1 MAMRLRHIEVFHAV
15 MQAGTVS
22 GAAHLLH
29 ISQPA
34 VTKVLQHAEAQLGFA
49 LFERVRGKFHPTP
62 EALRLYVEV
71 DKLHGDLV
79 AIRRLATSLRT
90 GQTQSVRLAVTPTL
104 GISVVPAA
112 MQRWAKAVPEGRC
125 ELSTQHTRELVNTL
139 LLGEADLGLSLQDP
153 RHPGIRAEPLAAGA
167 MVALIPAHS
176 PLARQRG
183 PIALAALPQPLIG
196 LAGDDPLGNRFSAAC
211 EAQGVALQWRIT
223 VQTYQL
229 ARALAEA
236 GLGATVVD
244 PFTAASSPGDRTVA
258 RPMEPAIGVQ
268 LYLLTPTAAP
278 LSQAARRL
286 VRFLGE
292 AAEACLK
299 RA

>member
-1 MAMRLRHIEVFHAV
+1 VLPGVANGSVVPPDWNPKVKAYQLWNASVGYAGVKNHGTLTVGVKNLLDKDPPFSAAYDGNTGAGSSWEPRCGRP
-15 MQAGTVS
+15 AGTV
-22 GAAHLLH
+22 
-29 ISQPA
+29 
-34 VTKVLQHAEAQLGFA
+34 
-49 LFERVRGKFHPTP
+49 
-62 EALRLYVEV
+62 VEV
-71 DKLHGDLV
+71 TFQIDYKFF
-79 AIRRLATSLRT
+79 
-90 GQTQSVRLAVTPTL
+90 
-104 GISVVPAA
+104 
-112 MQRWAKAVPEGRC
+112 WAVPDGRC

-167 MVALIPAHS
+167 MVALIPAHN